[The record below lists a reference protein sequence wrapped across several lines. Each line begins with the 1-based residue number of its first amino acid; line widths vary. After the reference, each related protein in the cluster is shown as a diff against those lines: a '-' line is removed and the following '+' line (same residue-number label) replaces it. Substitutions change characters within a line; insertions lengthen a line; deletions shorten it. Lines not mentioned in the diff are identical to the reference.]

1 MFCCFSKMLFLVQKP
16 LASDNETVPG
26 EGQFQDKTW
35 KEVIEEILTKND
47 ISADKIAL
55 GNKNIVTEEDPFFYG
70 DTHKGRYACRKRKP
84 RKKGR
89 RRMISIIVPC
99 YNEEEAL
106 PIFYQEC
113 SAVLSSMNEAYEL
126 LFVNDGSKDG
136 TLSILKELSET
147 DACVRYLSFSR
158 NFGKESAMFAG
169 FCNAKGDYVAVM
181 DADMQDPP
189 SLLPQ
194 MLEILRTGE
203 YDSVA
208 TRRVDHAGE
217 PPLRS
222 WFARQFYKLI
232 NRISDAD
239 IVDGA
244 RDFRLMRR
252 EMVDAILSMSEYNRF
267 SKGIFGWVGFR
278 TYWLPYENV
287 ERVAGQTKWSFW
299 KLFRFAIDGV
309 INFSQ
314 APLSVASWFGMF
326 MTFVSFIA
334 VVFIIIRK
342 LIFGDPVDGWAST
355 VCIITL
361 IGGIQLF
368 CMGIMGQYIA
378 KTYLEVK
385 KRPHYIVSDTN
396 RENMEKVK

>member
-1 MFCCFSKMLFLVQKP
+1 
-16 LASDNETVPG
+16 
-26 EGQFQDKTW
+26 
-35 KEVIEEILTKND
+35 
-47 ISADKIAL
+47 
-55 GNKNIVTEEDPFFYG
+55 
-70 DTHKGRYACRKRKP
+70 
-84 RKKGR
+84 
-89 RRMISIIVPC
+89 MISIIVPC

-113 SAVLSSMNEAYEL
+113 SSVLSSINEAYEL

-158 NFGKESAMFAG
+158 NFGTESAMFAG

-208 TRRVDHAGE
+208 TRRVDRAGE

-222 WFARQFYKLI
+222 WFARQFYQLI

-299 KLFRFAIDGV
+299 KLFKYAVDGI

-314 APLSVASWFGMF
+314 TPLSAMFWFGMGMVAISILVLIF
-326 MTFVSFIA
+326 LVVRRA
-334 VVFIIIRK
+334 V
-342 LIFGDPVDGWAST
+342 FGDPVAGWAST
-355 VCIITL
+355 ICVIIF
-361 IGGIQLF
+361 IGG
-368 CMGIMGQYIA
+368 M
-378 KTYLEVK
+378 
-385 KRPHYIVSDTN
+385 
-396 RENMEKVK
+396 